1 MSAQV
6 PMVDP
11 DIKVRVH
18 EGGTIWSV
26 IATAIAI
33 FGMTR
38 LVALAPSV
46 LEWFFSEECLQVT
59 DNPLTI
65 FQAAVVV
72 GSGIVA
78 IALGE
83 YGARRAGNRIVGMVA
98 SVIGVVVVLGG
109 IALTVSLATPSVACG
124 N

>member
-1 MSAQV
+1 MRAQV

-38 LVALAPSV
+38 LVGLAPSV

-65 FQAAVVV
+65 LQAAVVV
-72 GSGIVA
+72 GAGVAA
-78 IALGE
+78 IACW
-83 YGARRAGNRIVGMVA
+83 
-98 SVIGVVVVLGG
+98 
-109 IALTVSLATPSVACG
+109 P
-124 N
+124 